1 MRQTR
6 RSILGGL
13 ALLGAGGAGAWF
25 LREEYFWP
33 TATLEAGSTDSGDLT
48 LLETPTGLPLVLT
61 SVSGRPVTALIDT
74 GAQATSIDRSLAED
88 LGLEAALAPPLVALG
103 AGGHRQ
109 VAEGVDVVL
118 ELGQMTFSA
127 VRAAVVEIGPLA
139 EPEMGAVKLVIGQDV
154 LQKVVID
161 LDFGARIARLRDRTG
176 AVVPAGLTTI
186 PARERGRGLEARIRV
201 EETVLDLLVD
211 TGSTAGV
218 SLSETTAENA
228 GLLDGREAE
237 QSRRIVMGGVSAGRI
252 VQASQLT
259 VAGRALG
266 ESEVHIYAD
275 QAAPGFPRGLIGL
288 QIIGR
293 ERVWVD
299 LAGGRLAVAGLPEPQ
314 EAR

>member
-1 MRQTR
+1 MKTR
-6 RSILGGL
+6 RSLLGGL

-33 TATLEAGSTDSGDLT
+33 TATLEAGSNDSGELT
-48 LLETPTGLPLVLT
+48 LLETPTRLPIVMT
-61 SVSGRPVTALIDT
+61 GVNGQAVAALIDT
-74 GAQATSIDRSLAED
+74 GAQATSIDRSLAEA
-88 LGLEAALAPPLVALG
+88 LGLEPAFAPPLVALG

-109 VAEGVDVVL
+109 VAEGVDLTL
-118 ELGQMTFSA
+118 ELGEMVFSA

-139 EPEMGAVKLVIGQDV
+139 EAEMGAVKLVIGQDV
-154 LQKVVID
+154 LQTVIID
-161 LDFGARIARLRDRTG
+161 LDFAARTARLRDRAG
-176 AVVPAGLTTI
+176 AGVPAGLTTI

-228 GLLDGREAE
+228 GLLDGRGAE
-237 QSRRIVMGGVSAGRI
+237 QSRRIVLGGVSSGRI
-252 VQASQLT
+252 VQARSLT

-266 ESEVHIYAD
+266 ESPVHIYAD

-288 QIIGR
+288 EILGR

-299 LAGGRLAVAGLPEPQ
+299 LAGGRLAVAGLPAVRASQ
-314 EAR
+314 

>member
-1 MRQTR
+1 MKTR
-6 RSILGGL
+6 RSLLGGL
-13 ALLGAGGAGAWF
+13 VLLGAGGAGAWF

-33 TATLEAGSTDSGDLT
+33 TATLEAGSNDSRELT
-48 LLETPTGLPLVLT
+48 LLETPTRLPIVMT
-61 SVSGRPVTALIDT
+61 GVNGQAVAALIDT
-74 GAQATSIDRSLAED
+74 GAQATSIDRSLAES
-88 LGLEAALAPPLVALG
+88 LGLEPAFAPPLVAMG

-109 VAEGVDVVL
+109 VAEGVDLTL
-118 ELGQMTFSA
+118 ELGEMVFSA

-139 EPEMGAVKLVIGQDV
+139 EAEMGAVKLVIGQDV
-154 LQKVVID
+154 LQTVVID
-161 LDFGARIARLRDRTG
+161 LDFAARTARLRDRGG
-176 AVVPAGLTTI
+176 AGVPAGLTMI
-186 PARERGRGLEARIRV
+186 PARERGRALEARIRV

-237 QSRRIVMGGVSAGRI
+237 QSRRIVLGGVSSGRI
-252 VQASQLT
+252 VQARSLT

-266 ESEVHIYAD
+266 ESPVHIYAD

-288 QIIGR
+288 EILGR

-299 LAGGRLAVAGLPEPQ
+299 LAGGRLAVAGLPE
-314 EAR
+314 ARASQ